1 MCRKTV
7 THIVDADNER
17 KDGPGVFSGDARPIL
32 LVLLQ
37 VIVHKMRKEKFPIYC
52 SPAITL

>member
-1 MCRKTV
+1 V

-17 KDGPGVFSGDARPIL
+17 KDGPSVSSGVLWPIS

-37 VIVHKMRKEKFPIYC
+37 VIEHKMQKENGFLISLLARHYF
-52 SPAITL
+52 L